1 MFDNN
6 SVIANFIPLMDC
18 LSRKEMED
26 KKRDKV

>member
-18 LSRKEMED
+18 FSSNEM
-26 KKRDKV
+26 KTKRDKV